1 MRKPIKKIIAHLD
14 PDLRDLT
21 PRYLRNREKDIKT
34 IIQSIET
41 TGFDEENDK
50 IITIQY
56 MALDEETGKPAGQLK
71 ILKEWE
77 SDEKTI
83 LKRFIE
89 DFVPGNQ
96 WAFIPIGFNLQ
107 FEHKFLWQ
115 RCISNGL
122 QPIDILNGPFLDLKT
137 VAVLMNKGEF
147 KGAALHNI
155 TNKPHGGGNIPQLY
169 AEKKYEEIESYIKRE
184 TEEFT
189 TFCTRL
195 YKELPQLFER
205 LKNSREV

>member
-1 MRKPIKKIIAHLD
+1 MNCYLD
-14 PDLRDLT
+14 
-21 PRYLRNREKDIKT
+21 
-34 IIQSIET
+34 IET
-41 TGFDEENDK
+41 TGLDELHDK

-56 MALDEETGKPAGQLK
+56 MELERNTAKPVGPLK

-83 LKRFIE
+83 LTRFIS
-89 DFVPGNQ
+89 DFVPEND

-122 QPIDILNGPFLDLKT
+122 KPIDILDGPFLDLKT
-137 VAVLMNKGEF
+137 VGVIMNKGEF
-147 KGAALHNI
+147 KGAALHNL

-169 AEKKYEEIESYIKRE
+169 AEKKYGEIESYIKRE

-195 YKELPQLFER
+195 YKELPQLLQLF
-205 LKNSREV
+205 KND

>member
-1 MRKPIKKIIAHLD
+1 MNYYLD
-14 PDLRDLT
+14 
-21 PRYLRNREKDIKT
+21 
-34 IIQSIET
+34 IET
-41 TGFDEENDK
+41 TGLDPLHSK

-56 MALDEETGKPAGQLK
+56 MELDRNTAKPIGPLK

-122 QPIDILNGPFLDLKT
+122 QPIDILNLSLI
-137 VAVLMNKGEF
+137 
-147 KGAALHNI
+147 HI
-155 TNKPHGGGNIPQLY
+155 
-169 AEKKYEEIESYIKRE
+169 
-184 TEEFT
+184 
-189 TFCTRL
+189 
-195 YKELPQLFER
+195 
-205 LKNSREV
+205 

>member
-1 MRKPIKKIIAHLD
+1 MNYYLD
-14 PDLRDLT
+14 
-21 PRYLRNREKDIKT
+21 
-34 IIQSIET
+34 IET
-41 TGFDEENDK
+41 TGLDELRNK

-56 MALDEETGKPAGQLK
+56 MELDRNTGKPVGPLK

-83 LKRFIE
+83 LKRFLD
-89 DFVPGNQ
+89 DFEPEKQ
-96 WAFIPIGFNLQ
+96 WAFIPVGFNLQ

-122 QPIDILNGPFLDLKT
+122 QPVDILSGPFLDLKT

-147 KGAALHNI
+147 KGASLHKM
-155 TNKPHGGGNIPQLY
+155 TNKPHSGKIVVDWYG
-169 AEKKYEEIESYIKRE
+169 EKKYAEIESYIKTE
-184 TEEFT
+184 TEEFS

-195 YKELPQLFER
+195 YAEMPPLLEKFKTE
-205 LKNSREV
+205 N

>member
-1 MRKPIKKIIAHLD
+1 MNYYLD
-14 PDLRDLT
+14 
-21 PRYLRNREKDIKT
+21 
-34 IIQSIET
+34 IET
-41 TGFDEENDK
+41 TGLDPLHSK

-56 MALDEETGKPAGQLK
+56 MELDRNTAKPIGPLK

-89 DFVPGNQ
+89 DFVPERQ

-122 QPIDILNGPFLDLKT
+122 QPVDILNGPFLDLKT
-137 VAVLMNKGEF
+137 VAVLMN
-147 KGAALHNI
+147 
-155 TNKPHGGGNIPQLY
+155 
-169 AEKKYEEIESYIKRE
+169 
-184 TEEFT
+184 
-189 TFCTRL
+189 
-195 YKELPQLFER
+195 
-205 LKNSREV
+205 

>member
-1 MRKPIKKIIAHLD
+1 MNYYLD
-14 PDLRDLT
+14 
-21 PRYLRNREKDIKT
+21 
-34 IIQSIET
+34 IET
-41 TGFDEENDK
+41 TGLDPLHSK

-56 MALDEETGKPAGQLK
+56 MELERNTAKPIGPLK

-89 DFVPGNQ
+89 DFVPKSQ
-96 WAFIPIGFNLQ
+96 WAFVPIGFNLQ

-122 QPIDILNGPFLDLKT
+122 QPVDILNGPFLDLKT

-147 KGAALHNI
+147 KGASLHNI
-155 TNKPHGGGNIPQLY
+155 TNKPHGGGKIPQWY
-169 AEKKYEEIESYIKRE
+169 EEKKYAEIESYIKKE
-184 TEEFT
+184 AEEFS
-189 TFCTRL
+189 TFCSKL
-195 YKELPQLFER
+195 YKELPVLLDTFRQ
-205 LKNSREV
+205 

>member
-1 MRKPIKKIIAHLD
+1 MNYYLD
-14 PDLRDLT
+14 
-21 PRYLRNREKDIKT
+21 
-34 IIQSIET
+34 IET
-41 TGFDEENDK
+41 TGLDPLYSK

-56 MALDEETGKPAGQLK
+56 MELERNTGKPVGPLK

-83 LKRFIE
+83 LKKFIE
-89 DFVPGNQ
+89 DFVPGKQ

-122 QPIDILNGPFLDLKT
+122 KPVDILNGPFLDLKT

-147 KGAALHNI
+147 TGASLHKM
-155 TNKPHGGGNIPQLY
+155 TNKPHSGKILIQWY
-169 AEKKYEEIESYIKRE
+169 DEKKYAEIEDYIRKE
-184 TEEFT
+184 TDEFSS
-189 TFCTRL
+189 FCSWL
-195 YKELPQLFER
+195 YKEMPQLF
-205 LKNSREV
+205 LKFKSAI

>member
-1 MRKPIKKIIAHLD
+1 MNYYLD
-14 PDLRDLT
+14 
-21 PRYLRNREKDIKT
+21 
-34 IIQSIET
+34 IET
-41 TGFDEENDK
+41 TGLDPLHSK

-56 MALDEETGKPAGQLK
+56 MELERNTGKPVGLLK

-89 DFVPGNQ
+89 DFVPEND
-96 WAFIPIGFNLQ
+96 WAFVPIGFNLQ
-107 FEHKFLWQ
+107 FEHDFFWQ

-122 QPIDILNGPFLDLKT
+122 RPVDILKGPFLDLKT

-147 KGAALHNI
+147 KGASLHKM

-169 AEKKYEEIESYIKRE
+169 GEKKYAEIESYIKNE
-184 TEEFT
+184 TDEFSN
-189 TFCTRL
+189 FCSRL
-195 YKELPQLFER
+195 YMEMPQLLENM
-205 LKNSREV
+205 KK

>member
-1 MRKPIKKIIAHLD
+1 MNYYLD
-14 PDLRDLT
+14 
-21 PRYLRNREKDIKT
+21 
-34 IIQSIET
+34 IET
-41 TGFDEENDK
+41 TGLDELHDK

-56 MALDEETGKPAGQLK
+56 MELERNTGKPVGPLK

-83 LKRFIE
+83 LKKFIE
-89 DFVPGNQ
+89 DFVPLNQ

-122 QPIDILNGPFLDLKT
+122 QPVDILNGPFLDLKT

-147 KGAALHNI
+147 KGASLHKM
-155 TNKPHGGGNIPQLY
+155 TDKPHGGGNMPQLY
-169 AEKKYEEIESYIKRE
+169 DEKKYAEIESYIKKE
-184 TEEFT
+184 ADEFSK
-189 TFCTRL
+189 FCVRL
-195 YKELPQLFER
+195 YEEMPR
-205 LKNSREV
+205 LL